1 MQYLP
6 EGSRIHT
13 IENQHALSSI
23 AAMERA
29 MAAGTIL
36 EAKAILCDS
45 NHNLIVQLPC
55 MRGII
60 PRDEGAMGIAEG
72 TTRDIALIARAG
84 KPVCFRILR
93 METDE
98 NGNSTALLSRRLVQ
112 EACWA
117 QYLSQ
122 CRPGDII
129 PAVVTH
135 LERFGAFVDIG
146 CGIPSLIPID
156 RISVSRISHPRD
168 RFSVGQFIH
177 VVIRQTEENRVHL
190 THRELLGTWEEN
202 AAQFSAGQTVPGIV
216 RSVESYG
223 IFIELTPNL
232 AGLAEL
238 QENVF
243 AGQHASVY
251 IKAILPEKMKVKLI
265 LIDAFS
271 SSEPPEPLHYFLES
285 SHMDYWQYTP
295 DCSGKVIVSSFEEM
309 PS

>member
-1 MQYLP
+1 M
-6 EGSRIHT
+6 
-13 IENQHALSSI
+13 
-23 AAMERA
+23 
-29 MAAGTIL
+29 
-36 EAKAILCDS
+36 
-45 NHNLIVQLPC
+45 
-55 MRGII
+55 
-60 PRDEGAMGIAEG
+60 
-72 TTRDIALIARAG
+72 
-84 KPVCFRILR
+84 
-93 METDE
+93 
-98 NGNSTALLSRRLVQ
+98 
-112 EACWA
+112 
-117 QYLSQ
+117 
-122 CRPGDII
+122 
-129 PAVVTH
+129 
-135 LERFGAFVDIG
+135 DIG

>member
-23 AAMERA
+23 AAMEQA
-29 MAAGTIL
+29 MAAGAIL

-60 PRDEGAMGIAEG
+60 PREEGAMGIAEG

-98 NGNSTALLSRRLVQ
+98 NGNPTALLSRRLVQ

-168 RFSVGQFIH
+168 RFSVGQSIH

-202 AAQFSAGQTVPGIV
+202 AAQFSAGQTL
-216 RSVESYG
+216 S
-223 IFIELTPNL
+223 
-232 AGLAEL
+232 
-238 QENVF
+238 
-243 AGQHASVY
+243 
-251 IKAILPEKMKVKLI
+251 LI
-265 LIDAFS
+265 HI
-271 SSEPPEPLHYFLES
+271 
-285 SHMDYWQYTP
+285 
-295 DCSGKVIVSSFEEM
+295 
-309 PS
+309 

>member
-98 NGNSTALLSRRLVQ
+98 NGNPTSGTGSMLGAVSLPVPAGGYYTGSCHSSGAIRRL
-112 EACWA
+112 
-117 QYLSQ
+117 
-122 CRPGDII
+122 
-129 PAVVTH
+129 
-135 LERFGAFVDIG
+135 
-146 CGIPSLIPID
+146 CGYRL
-156 RISVSRISHPRD
+156 RYSVSHP
-168 RFSVGQFIH
+168 H
-177 VVIRQTEENRVHL
+177 
-190 THRELLGTWEEN
+190 
-202 AAQFSAGQTVPGIV
+202 
-216 RSVESYG
+216 
-223 IFIELTPNL
+223 
-232 AGLAEL
+232 
-238 QENVF
+238 
-243 AGQHASVY
+243 
-251 IKAILPEKMKVKLI
+251 
-265 LIDAFS
+265 
-271 SSEPPEPLHYFLES
+271 
-285 SHMDYWQYTP
+285 
-295 DCSGKVIVSSFEEM
+295 
-309 PS
+309 